1 MFSTAIIRKPSAT
14 STGERASPVSRSISA
29 ASAANSWRTTSS
41 SSGSSAPGPN
51 TLGKKLARILPTIT
65 LASVTQSGPPLR

>member
-14 STGERASPVSRSISA
+14 STGLRLSPVSRSISS
-29 ASAANSWRTTSS
+29 ASAANFSRTTSS
-41 SSGSSAPGPN
+41 SSGSPALGPN